1 MTLIEAS
8 KEAIWLKELAN
19 EFGIS
24 QGTVVNV
31 EGMGETARQEVA
43 DPMTGFCSSSDSKAR
58 SSGSSQT
65 QAKKNTRSSGNL
77 ILE

>member
-24 QGTVVNV
+24 Q
-31 EGMGETARQEVA
+31 GMGETARQEVA